1 MGLEVGVA
9 AAAHRAWRS
18 GWQCRSQSCLRPL
31 CRLNLKVPS
40 SEPSR
45 SLAFSA
51 PTSLLSST
59 SSMSLIR
66 STSLPV
72 PCPSVTLLGRWRRGL
87 DLQVHQ
93 HVPIRGEE
101 NRCPNQPTRAILTSV
116 LQIVYGAAPCPST
129 TPSAQQRGGPDLRV
143 HQPVPVHGE
152 ENWHYHCNCN
162 CYCNVLELD
171 SGEIVN
177 SK

>member
-1 MGLEVGVA
+1 VA
-9 AAAHRAWRS
+9 AAVHGAWRS
-18 GWQCRSQSCLRPL
+18 GWQRRSQSCLPPL

-45 SLAFSA
+45 SPAFSA

-72 PCPSVTLLGRWRRGL
+72 PCPSATPLGRWRRGL

-101 NRCPNQPTRAILTSV
+101 NRCPQQANESHSDDCATDWLWS
-116 LQIVYGAAPCPST
+116 GALSIHDTIGTAERRPRSSSPPACPCPRRRKLAL
-129 TPSAQQRGGPDLRV
+129 PLQL
-143 HQPVPVHGE
+143 
-152 ENWHYHCNCN
+152 
-162 CYCNVLELD
+162 
-171 SGEIVN
+171 
-177 SK
+177 